1 MLLKLDW
8 ILIMFGGK
16 YYQENVKNG
25 ISEHLDFEIVWGSMP
40 QTPVKARPLRASQLP
55 WWSETSGYGT
65 GLLIGQFGERNIA
78 REVIRDVPQLYFY
91 FKHTFTVVRLQ
102 TYESDWLAIVISI
115 RW

>member
-1 MLLKLDW
+1 MLLKLVW

-55 WWSETSGYGT
+55 W
-65 GLLIGQFGERNIA
+65 
-78 REVIRDVPQLYFY
+78 
-91 FKHTFTVVRLQ
+91 
-102 TYESDWLAIVISI
+102 
-115 RW
+115 